1 MVKMIENNQNH
12 MKFVC
17 TVSSFEIQHYI
28 LANRYNETLKTLLG

>member
-1 MVKMIENNQNH
+1 MVKMNENNQKH

-28 LANRYNETLKTLLG
+28 LAYRYNETLKTLLG